1 MKHKQSTVKRLL
13 SLLLVAVMTTGVL
26 TACGEDKSSGDKATA
41 DSASEPAQADAD
53 SASEPA
59 QTDADADAAAAA
71 DLANQPAAVFS
82 CDVEKV
88 VAPKEGAEVAQT
100 LKLTSSTEI
109 TGTMSAD
116 DVTLKGSFENMKV
129 TDVKNDAETITLTV
143 SGVPSFEGAPT
154 LGYVGTMEFA
164 GKYFDSDKVVP
175 ANVAVVCM
183 TDEANGSSYF
193 YPLFDS
199 AIDNDGAK
207 ELHILLYSYN
217 GDFAEGFGKD
227 KISLDGILKD
237 SQIVSCEKK
246 DKEYE
251 LVLNVKADL
260 DKTAFGTITLA
271 AGSLT
276 NNDKEVSYTRDFSVK
291 TIGRVAYQNPK
302 EFTKEQ
308 LEQLKNIV
316 HPKKDP
322 SFLDQTFPEIG
333 TLFNLGTSLYGYYGT
348 AMTAYKTIYSMLG
361 AFGIVEIEPSAEEK
375 RHQEIMEA
383 LSTISSQIEAMQ
395 YDVSDIRA
403 YAVSNKRA
411 LEDLTLITLQDNLA
425 HFHEHYDAMVQYTSE
440 IETALKVT
448 NHDAIVALAEEYY
461 SENETGSEM
470 SEADTEKVIKEF
482 GEKICT
488 MKQSNFST
496 IGQKMQKVE
505 DEYKKAMSYMKN
517 NDANPISRYAQTY
530 QFVDNFSTTS
540 IVAKEAY
547 ALDLDTQF
555 DRTLSYLMLL
565 GGEDSQ
571 AENIKSFDEAYFP
584 DVVKEATDAQG
595 HPYFYLAK
603 TYTRILGDSLTDFYK
618 SSKCEKFDVLQKED
632 VTEFV
637 KRMHGRTMEEELKEA
652 GFPENTYKNQSTKF
666 TDKERSESRPNTNI
680 RGIGF
685 NFEKIM
691 ANTKGVPSYGNVGDA
706 KKWKNLYEYLWRYG
720 ISNWDW
726 APFFEACKD
735 PSKEFVVI
743 TNGVLYNEK
752 SNKNV
757 SCVGYL
763 NKEGGSSMYHDK
775 KGWYACEPMTYL
787 VRITN

>member
-1 MKHKQSTVKRLL
+1 MKQKTSIITRLI
-13 SLLLVAVMTTGVL
+13 SLLLVAVLAAGIL

-41 DSASEPAQADAD
+41 DSASEPAQAASDA
-53 SASEPA
+53 
-59 QTDADADAAAAA
+59 ADADAA

-100 LKLTSSTEI
+100 LKLTSSAEI
-109 TGTMSAD
+109 NGTMSAD

-143 SGVPSFEGAPT
+143 SGVPTFEGAPT

-164 GKYFDSDKVVP
+164 GKYFDSDKAVP

-183 TDEANGSSYF
+183 TDEPNGSSYF
-193 YPLFDS
+193 YPFLDS
-199 AIDNDGAK
+199 AIDKGDAK

-227 KISLDGILKD
+227 KISLDGVLKD
-237 SQIVSCEKK
+237 AEIVSCEKK
-246 DKEYE
+246 DKGYE

-260 DKTAFGTITLA
+260 EKTAFGVITLA

-276 NNDKEVSYTRDFSVK
+276 NNDKEVSYTRDFSVA
-291 TIGRVAYQNPK
+291 TVGREAYQDPEK
-302 EFTKEQ
+302 FTQKQ
-308 LEQLKNIV
+308 LDQLKDLV

-333 TLFNLGTSLYGYYGT
+333 TLFNLGQSIYGYYGT

-361 AFGIVEIEPSAEEK
+361 AFGIVEVQQSAEEQ
-375 RHQEIMEA
+375 RHAEIMEA
-383 LSTISSQIEAMQ
+383 LSTISDQIKAMQ
-395 YDVSDIRA
+395 DDVSDIRS

-425 HFHEHYDAMVQYTSE
+425 HFHEHYDAMVKYTKE

-470 SEADTEKVIKEF
+470 SEADIEKVIREF
-482 GEKICT
+482 GEKICA
-488 MKQSNFST
+488 MKQSNFNT
-496 IGQKMQKVE
+496 IGDKMKQVE
-505 DEYKKAMSYMKN
+505 TEYTAAMTYMKN

-540 IVAKEAY
+540 IVDKEAY

-565 GGEDSQ
+565 GGESSQ
-571 AENIKSFDEAYFP
+571 GENIKSFQEAYFP

-603 TYTRILGDSLTDFYK
+603 TYTRVLGDSLTDFYK

-632 VTEFV
+632 VTAFV
-637 KRMHGRTMEEELKEA
+637 KRMHGRTMEQELKEA

-666 TDKERSESRPNTNI
+666 TDKERSESRPNTNV

-685 NFEKIM
+685 NFEKIK
-691 ANTKGVPSYGNVGDA
+691 ANTKGVPAFGNVGDA
-706 KKWKNLYEYLWRYG
+706 KKWKNLEEYLWRYG
-720 ISNWDW
+720 ISNYDW
-726 APFFEACKD
+726 AHFFEACKD
-735 PSKEFVVI
+735 PSKDFVVI

-752 SNKNV
+752 TNKNV
-757 SCVGYL
+757 GCVGYL
-763 NKEGGSSMYHDK
+763 NKEGGSSIVFDK

>member
-13 SLLLVAVMTTGVL
+13 SFLLVAVMTTGVL
-26 TACGEDKSSGDKATA
+26 TACGQGGASGDKTTTDSSATDTA
-41 DSASEPAQADAD
+41 TNAV
-53 SASEPA
+53 
-59 QTDADADAAAAA
+59 AA
-71 DLANQPAAVFS
+71 DVEDFPEQPAAVFS

-88 VAPKEGAEVAQT
+88 IAPAEGAEVAQT
-100 LKLTSSTEI
+100 LKFTSSAEI
-109 TGTMSAD
+109 NGTLSAD
-116 DVTLKGSFENMKV
+116 DVALKGSFEDMKV

-143 SGVPSFEGAPT
+143 SGVPTFKDAST

-164 GKYFDSDKVVP
+164 GKFFDSEKAVSAGVP
-175 ANVAVVCM
+175 VICM
-183 TDEANGSSYF
+183 SGEADITAYF
-193 YPLFDS
+193 YPFFES
-199 AIDNDGAK
+199 AIDNDGTK
-207 ELHILLYSYN
+207 ELHILLRPYGGEFTDS
-217 GDFAEGFGKD
+217 FGND
-227 KISLDGILKD
+227 KISLDGVLKD
-237 SQIVSCEKK
+237 AEIVSLEKK
-246 DKEYE
+246 DKDYE
-251 LVLNVKADL
+251 LVLNVNAAL
-260 DKTAFGTITLA
+260 DKTAFGTITLT

-276 NNDKEVSYTRDFSVK
+276 NNEEEVSYTRDFSVE
-291 TIGRVAYQNPK
+291 TVGREAYQDPEK
-302 EFTKEQ
+302 FTQKQ
-308 LEQLKNIV
+308 LDQLKNIV

-333 TLFNLGTSLYGYYGT
+333 TLFNLGTSIYGYYGT

-361 AFGIVEIEPSAEEK
+361 AFGIVEVKQSAEEQ
-375 RHQEIMEA
+375 RHAEIMEA
-383 LSTISSQIEAMQ
+383 LSTISDQIKAMQ
-395 YDVSDIRA
+395 YDVSDIRS

-425 HFHEHYDAMVQYTSE
+425 HFHEHYDAMVKYTNE

-448 NHDAIVALAEEYY
+448 NHDEIVALAEEYY
-461 SENETGSEM
+461 SDKDKGSEM
-470 SEADTEKVIKEF
+470 SAEDVEKVIKEF
-482 GEKICT
+482 GEKICA
-488 MKQSNFST
+488 MKQSNFNT
-496 IGQKMQKVE
+496 IGDKMKQVE
-505 DEYKKAMSYMKN
+505 AEYTAAMTYMKN
-517 NDANPISRYAQTY
+517 NDANPIARYAQTY

-540 IVAKEAY
+540 IVDKQAY
-547 ALDLDTQF
+547 ALDLDIQF

-565 GGEDSQ
+565 GGESSQ
-571 AENIKSFDEAYFP
+571 GENIKSFEEAYFP

-603 TYTRILGDSLTDFYK
+603 TYTRVLGDSLTDFYK

-666 TDKERSESRPNTNI
+666 TDKERSESRPNTNV

-691 ANTKGVPSYGNVGDA
+691 ANTKGVPAYGNTGDA
-706 KKWKNLYEYLWRYG
+706 KKWKNLKEYLWRYG
-720 ISNWDW
+720 ISNYDW
-726 APFFEACKD
+726 APFFEACRD

-757 SCVGYL
+757 GCVGYL